1 MSRSLATKAAL
12 VAGLGVS
19 AAFQIAR
26 QAGPAPYPNLWV
38 TLGVVAFGVF
48 SVLVD
53 PKGTLFV
60 RTVAIFFTFIALIT
74 GQVTGVFML
83 ILAWLIWPPAFLMA
97 WTLNIDRAG
106 EDTAPGSRIATNS
119 KITAAAIIAA
129 VGVAAALFRMLNG
142 TALQQSAALFV
153 GLPAV
158 LAIAAVFSPTP
169 RSATGVACKAVTIG
183 LLVSLIFL
191 GEGMLCIAMSAP
203 LFYLVAVIVGI
214 STDRL
219 RNRTNHPGRTLTS
232 CVALLALVPM
242 SLEGVTQSMSFNRNM
257 SVAESQIVHASS
269 GAVAQAIHEAPR
281 FDRALPYFLRAGF
294 PRPTSSVIVGHPL
307 SGVADSLWIIRMRGG
322 EMRFNG
328 MEPRAGDL
336 VLALEE
342 ARPGLVRWRA
352 LSDDSH
358 MTHFLDWRSAQVEW
372 QPIDSQTTRVT
383 WTLRYHR
390 RLDPAWY
397 FGPMEEY
404 AARLAARYL
413 IESVATP

>member
-12 VAGLGVS
+12 VIGLAVA
-19 AAFQIAR
+19 AAFPLLAPAEPAIDRIQWIT
-26 QAGPAPYPNLWV
+26 AGIL
-38 TLGVVAFGVF
+38 AFGVF
-48 SVLVD
+48 NVLVD
-53 PKGTLFV
+53 PKGTFRV
-60 RTVAIFFTFIALIT
+60 RTVAIIFTFLALAT
-74 GQVTGVFML
+74 GQAASMFML
-83 ILAWLIWPPAFLMA
+83 LLAWLIWPPAFLVA
-97 WTLNIDRAG
+97 WTLNSDRS
-106 EDTAPGSRIATNS
+106 EQDAPQDALMATNA
-119 KITAAAIIAA
+119 KITAAAIIAMVA
-129 VGVAAALFRMLNG
+129 VAAFLFRMLS
-142 TALQQSAALFV
+142 TTTLQQSAALFV

-219 RNRTNHPGRTLTS
+219 RSRTNHQSRTLTS

-242 SLEGVTQSMSFNRNM
+242 SLEGVTESMSFNRDM
-257 SVAESQIVHASS
+257 TVAETQIVHSS
-269 GAVAQAIHEAPR
+269 ADAVARAIHETPR
-281 FDRALPYFLRAGF
+281 FDRALPYYLRAGF
-294 PRPTSSVIVGHPL
+294 PRPSSSVIVGHPL
-307 SGVADSLWIIRMRGG
+307 TGAADSLWIIRMRGG
-322 EMRFNG
+322 EMRLNG

-342 ARPGLVRWRA
+342 ARPGLVQWRA
-352 LSDDSH
+352 VSDDSH
-358 MTHFLDWRSAQVEW
+358 MTHFLDWRSAQVKWE
-372 QPIDSQTTRVT
+372 PIDAQTTRVT

-397 FGPMEEY
+397 FGPMEEH
-404 AARLAARYL
+404 AARLAAGYL
-413 IESVATP
+413 IEAVATP